1 MRQTEESKQ
10 FFFKKKNQ
18 KTFVY
23 KALALPR
30 RVGLMDKSFCSF
42 FQKEVLSSCRCL
54 SLEATW
60 YYVAQSIR
68 IDPRKPTDKILFVS
82 FSSDKEESFLT

>member
-1 MRQTEESKQ
+1 MVKAGW
-10 FFFKKKNQ
+10 
-18 KTFVY
+18 Y

-42 FQKEVLSSCRCL
+42 FQKEVLSSCRCV
-54 SLEATW
+54 SLKATW